1 MNSKLSLNIID
12 EVSQLSK
19 VIVGQA
25 NNFIKPD
32 ISDLYDPT
40 SKFHLNNNTYPKK
53 KDLIAELDSYK
64 KALRENNIEVIELDS
79 IKDCNQIFARSN

>member
-40 SKFHLNNNTYPKK
+40 LPIQTQWP
-53 KDLIAELDSYK
+53 
-64 KALRENNIEVIELDS
+64 KALEIE
-79 IKDCNQIFARSN
+79 

>member
-40 SKFHLNNNTYPKK
+40 SKFHLINNTYPKK
-53 KDLIAELDSYK
+53 KDLIDNK
-64 KALRENNIEVIELDS
+64 ILRFN
-79 IKDCNQIFARSN
+79 RSNIIYRLKKSKH

>member
-53 KDLIAELDSYK
+53 KI
-64 KALRENNIEVIELDS
+64 
-79 IKDCNQIFARSN
+79 

>member
-1 MNSKLSLNIID
+1 MNSKLSLNITN

-25 NNFIKPD
+25 NNFKKPN

-40 SKFHLNNNTYPKK
+40 SIVHLKNK
-53 KDLIAELDSYK
+53 IGRAH
-64 KALRENNIEVIELDS
+64 V
-79 IKDCNQIFARSN
+79 